1 MARSLCRASLAT
13 VSAVLSRRNVAAET
27 AELLTARLRGGERG
41 LSPGRYH
48 LSFGLRDNR
57 HDTHDH
63 FVRLRHVG
71 GNELDA
77 SSLQSDQEVS
87 VTRQPVELR
96 NDELRPVSAAERQRL
111 GELRPIILG
120 A

>member
-13 VSAVLSRRNVAAET
+13 ISAVLSRRNVAAET

-41 LSPGRYH
+41 LSPGRNH

-71 GNELDA
+71 GDEGDA
-77 SSLQSDQEVS
+77 SLLQAEQEVRIS
-87 VTRQPVELR
+87 GQAVELS
-96 NDELRPVSAAERQRL
+96 DEKLRPMSAGQRKRC
-111 GELRPIILG
+111 G
-120 A
+120 